1 MPIRNLDV
9 LKDILHA
16 HAASIPDR
24 TFAIYPGKGSW
35 SYRETLDIAQRAA
48 AGLKTLGVR
57 KGSRVLTWLPNGPEL
72 LQAWFGTNYLGAIHC
87 PCNLAWRGEMLSHAI
102 AVSGARLAIVHAD
115 LLPRLDG
122 IALHGIERIIVVG
135 SDAFADTTAVPLVS
149 AAILEA
155 HVPFANDDPVEPY
168 DAMQLM
174 FTSGTTGPSKGVL
187 SSYAQASH
195 FLEPPIP
202 EASDARARFF
212 LVLPLFH
219 SGGAASVY
227 SMLKN
232 GGSIVV
238 PEGFRTQA
246 FWPLIRETGAT
257 STTLVEQMAT
267 FLLAQEEA
275 PDDRDN
281 PLGLANIAPLGTTG
295 RRFSERFD
303 VQVWSAYGST
313 EIGTALTCLDAD
325 APPRAAGRIR
335 EGYDL
340 RIVDANDIEVA
351 VGASGELV
359 ARHDQPWRMLT
370 EYAGDPEAT
379 ARLWRN
385 GWLHS
390 GDIFRRDADGWYY
403 FVDRA
408 KDAIRRR
415 GENISSFEVEREMLR
430 QPGIAEA
437 AAIAVPDGN
446 AEDEVMICLVLGEDA
461 PAWEELIE
469 RLRAAMPHFMIPRYF
484 RRMSEFP
491 RTANGKIRKD
501 VLRTEGVTAC
511 TWDREAAG
519 IIVKAERVGTGDR

>member
-1 MPIRNLDV
+1 MSTMNLDV

-16 HAASIPDR
+16 HAASMPDR

-35 SYRETLDIAQRAA
+35 SYRETLDIAQRTA
-48 AGLKTLGVR
+48 AGLKALGVR
-57 KGSRVLTWLPNGPEL
+57 KGDRVFTWLPNGPEL
-72 LQAWFGTNYLGAIHC
+72 LRAWFGINYLGAIHC

-102 AVSGARLAIVHAD
+102 AVSEARLAIVHAD
-115 LLPRLDG
+115 LMPRLED
-122 IALHGIERIIVVG
+122 IALHGIEQIIVVG
-135 SDAFADTTAVPLVS
+135 SETISATVGVPLVS
-149 AAILEA
+149 AAILDA
-155 HVPFANDDPVEPY
+155 HAPAANDDPLAAHE
-168 DAMQLM
+168 AMQLM

-195 FLEPPIP
+195 FLAPPVA
-202 EASDARARFF
+202 EASDADARFF

-232 GGSIVV
+232 GGSVVV
-238 PEGFRTQA
+238 PEGFRTA
-246 FWPLIRETGAT
+246 SFWSLVRETSAT
-257 STTLVEQMAT
+257 ATTLVEQMAT
-267 FLLAQEEA
+267 FLLAQDAA
-275 PDDRDN
+275 PDDSDN
-281 PLGLANIAPLGTTG
+281 PLRFANIAPLGTTG

-303 VQVWSAYGST
+303 VEVWSAYGST

-325 APPRAAGRIR
+325 APAGATGRMR

-340 RIVDANDIEVA
+340 RVVDANDIEVPA
-351 VGASGELV
+351 GTSGELV
-359 ARHDQPWRMLT
+359 ARHDRPWRMLT

-390 GDIFRRDADGWYY
+390 GDIFRRDASGWFY

-415 GENISSFEVEREMLR
+415 GENISSFEVERELLR
-430 QPGIAEA
+430 QPGVTEA

-446 AEDEVMICLVLGEDA
+446 AEDEVMICLVLGTGA
-461 PAWEELIE
+461 PAWEELVE
-469 RLRAAMPHFMIPRYF
+469 RLRMAMPHFMIPRYF
-484 RRMSEFP
+484 RAMTELP
-491 RTANGKIRKD
+491 RTANGKVRKD
-501 VLRTEGVTAC
+501 VLRAEGVTGC